1 MSPLTF
7 DSTFE
12 SLPAA
17 SILADARMRQQQGW
31 RYVQTLAVNKD
42 DGVDLVY
49 AYMDMSTGKLVNLV
63 VSDVAHGATVSSIT
77 EAFFEAFVFENEI
90 HDLFGITFDGLAL
103 DFNGNFYR
111 LASDKPMTV
120 ISPEQLAE
128 REKQRKIAAA
138 KAAKAAKAK
147 EAAAGE
153 GQQQPAEGA
162 ATKASAAAA
171 ENADAEM
178 EAKLAAMDPEKAA
191 KVRAAMKAKAAK
203 AARAAKEAE
212 AAATASASEAT
223 TADPME
229 KDVIEVEDGKGGQ
242 RNV

>member
-1 MSPLTF
+1 MSPLKF
-7 DSTFE
+7 DSSFE
-12 SLPAA
+12 SLPAE
-17 SILADARMRQQQGW
+17 SILADAKMRQQQGW

-49 AYMDMSTGKLVNLV
+49 AYMDMATGKLVNLV

-147 EAAAGE
+147 AQAAGE
-153 GQQQPAEGA
+153 CEAQDASSKANPSVSS
-162 ATKASAAAA
+162 AT
-171 ENADAEM
+171 DAEF

-191 KVRAAMKAKAAK
+191 KVRAAMNAKAAK
-203 AARAAKEAE
+203 AARAAKEA
-212 AAATASASEAT
+212 AT
-223 TADPME
+223 TNAANASNEIAADSME